1 MDQLI
6 AHLSVPNFF
15 NAPLA
20 WHSLPYILQGLPLT
34 IELTIVS
41 FIGQLILGF
50 ILTLGQMSKKKLIF
64 GITRTYISFMRGTPI
79 LVILFLIYF
88 GLPYANYQIP
98 AFSAAA
104 LAFILNGAAFV
115 SEIFRSAFL
124 GVDKGQYDAAKSLGM
139 PYFKII
145 RYIIFPQAL
154 RIAIPALGNVILDLF
169 KGTSLAAM
177 ITVSEMFMHAKI
189 VAGRNFD
196 YMTIY
201 IEIALVYWAC
211 CSLITWGQSHLEKHL
226 DYN

>member
-1 MDQLI
+1 M
-6 AHLSVPNFF
+6 
-15 NAPLA
+15 
-20 WHSLPYILQGLPLT
+20 PLT
-34 IELTIVS
+34 LELTIIS

-50 ILTLGQMSKKKLIF
+50 ILTLGQMSKERLIF
-64 GITRTYISFMRGTPI
+64 RITRIYISFMRGTPI

-88 GLPYANYQIP
+88 GLPDANYQIP
-98 AFSAAA
+98 AFTAAA
-104 LAFILNGAAFV
+104 VAFILNGAAFV

-124 GVDKGQYDAAKSLGM
+124 GVDKGQYDAAKSLRM
-139 PYFKII
+139 PYLKII
-145 RYIIFPQAL
+145 RYIIFPQAF

-169 KGTSLAAM
+169 KGTSLAAV

-201 IEIALVYWAC
+201 IEIVLVYWAC